1 MSAPTAASSSTR
13 QTSDRRRHDES
24 GTNNNN
30 LNPRRIQTGLPGIRR
45 TVYDGA
51 LRVNSDAYDVLS
63 LTVRDVH
70 NNTTA
75 AVNSNSNNDSSDG
88 DDNMMSLQA
97 KPEWRKH
104 FPLNALLRP
113 SINSTSHNAFHIPSN
128 NKRRDTILITELTNQ
143 TVVTHQPR
151 IVNAATGERA
161 MCAVEGVVTVS
172 RNLEVAVLDAGLME
186 EEEEN
191 GQEGAG
197 SVGEAVVSIR
207 GGGEGDGD
215 VVMEESKKEDVD
227 MSEAPVNNAIEGG
240 TSAGGGVD
248 NNAVIASSST
258 AATTPAATGVGGGSN
273 AAVETKPVEAVAPVP
288 SAQSG
293 GEIKVA
299 QEQQP
304 TTAAV
309 AAATTTTTT
318 DDKSQVVSST
328 DVVGQQSGV
337 ADVATSSNTTQVATN
352 TAVAA
357 ASAPAATAPTAA
369 IATSSSSSGV
379 ATTTT
384 ATATTP
390 STNQPKTTTT
400 AAPVPTP
407 EATTVKSTTI
417 HPLPQNHPPLS
428 TSIILPT
435 TTTINTPPQNA
446 PSWYHPTKISTTE
459 KSSLPEWFNSSAPHR
474 TPVTYLSTRNQILNI
489 YQAQL
494 LSSNTTAASTTTNTT
509 TTSGG
514 TTTVQHQQQYLTPTA
529 IRRCVPGD
537 VGSLLRLHTFLCDWG
552 LINGKDLGENA
563 PSDLALRGGNSNK
576 GKRKLEDV
584 QRSVFW
590 SKERLEELDGVV
602 VKYVKVT
609 QTTVIGGG
617 GVVEGVPQQQQQP
630 SVDWDAVA
638 KDIGDGVSAAD
649 CQRAF
654 LDPPPN
660 DEVSV
665 KIAKTSSSSS
675 GFDLTTILDGVHPD
689 VLQAT
694 INASLKATNDITEAR
709 KASIA
714 GILASTAATKAHS
727 EEEEIARTLMDILD
741 QRMQRLEN
749 RVAIL
754 DDVEALL
761 EAERVALELE
771 RRDMYTTRC
780 RHWFGD
786 GSS

>member
-1 MSAPTAASSSTR
+1 
-13 QTSDRRRHDES
+13 
-24 GTNNNN
+24 
-30 LNPRRIQTGLPGIRR
+30 
-45 TVYDGA
+45 
-51 LRVNSDAYDVLS
+51 VNSDAYDVLS

-70 NNTTA
+70 TNTTA
-75 AVNSNSNNDSSDG
+75 ALNNDNNNSSSIDG
-88 DDNMMSLQA
+88 DDNMSLQA

-113 SINSTSHNAFHIPSN
+113 SINSTSHNAFHIPN

-191 GQEGAG
+191 GQDGAG

-207 GGGEGDGD
+207 GGGEGDDDD
-215 VVMEESKKEDVD
+215 VVMEESKKDDVD

-248 NNAVIASSST
+248 NNDVVASSNT
-258 AATTPAATGVGGGSN
+258 AATTTAVVADGGGSN
-273 AAVETKPVEAVAPVP
+273 AAVETKSVEAVAPVP

-299 QEQQP
+299 TQEQQP

-309 AAATTTTTT
+309 AAAT
-318 DDKSQVVSST
+318 DNKSQVVSST
-328 DVVGQQSGV
+328 DVVVQQGGV
-337 ADVATSSNTTQVATN
+337 ADVAMSSNTTQVAAS

-369 IATSSSSSGV
+369 VATSSSSGV
-379 ATTTT
+379 TTATSNATTTT
-384 ATATTP
+384 ST
-390 STNQPKTTTT
+390 TNQPTTTS
-400 AAPVPTP
+400 AAPVPSP
-407 EATTVKSTTI
+407 EATTIKSTTI

-435 TTTINTPPQNA
+435 TTTITTPPQNA
-446 PSWYHPTKISTTE
+446 PSWYHPTTISTTE

-474 TPVTYLSTRNQILNI
+474 TPTTYLSTRNQILNI

-494 LSSNTTAASTTTNTT
+494 SSSNTTTAAASTTTNTT
-509 TTSGG
+509 TTTSGG
-514 TTTVQHQQQYLTPTA
+514 TATTVQHQQQYLTPTA

-537 VGSLLRLHTFLCDWG
+537 VGSMLRLHTFLCDWG

-563 PSDLALRGGNSNK
+563 PSDLALRGGKSGTNK

-602 VKYVKVT
+602 VKYVNVT

-617 GVVEGVPQQQQQP
+617 GVVEGVPQQQQQQQP

-649 CQRAF
+649 CQRVF

-665 KIAKTSSSSS
+665 KIAKTSSSTS

>member
-1 MSAPTAASSSTR
+1 
-13 QTSDRRRHDES
+13 
-24 GTNNNN
+24 
-30 LNPRRIQTGLPGIRR
+30 
-45 TVYDGA
+45 
-51 LRVNSDAYDVLS
+51 
-63 LTVRDVH
+63 
-70 NNTTA
+70 
-75 AVNSNSNNDSSDG
+75 
-88 DDNMMSLQA
+88 
-97 KPEWRKH
+97 
-104 FPLNALLRP
+104 
-113 SINSTSHNAFHIPSN
+113 
-128 NKRRDTILITELTNQ
+128 
-143 TVVTHQPR
+143 
-151 IVNAATGERA
+151 
-161 MCAVEGVVTVS
+161 
-172 RNLEVAVLDAGLME
+172 
-186 EEEEN
+186 
-191 GQEGAG
+191 
-197 SVGEAVVSIR
+197 
-207 GGGEGDGD
+207 
-215 VVMEESKKEDVD
+215 VVMEESKKDDVD

-248 NNAVIASSST
+248 NNDVVASSNT
-258 AATTPAATGVGGGSN
+258 AATTTAVVAGGGGIN
-273 AAVETKPVEAVAPVP
+273 AAVETKSVEAVAPVP

-293 GEIKVA
+293 GEIKEVA
-299 QEQQP
+299 TQEQQP

-309 AAATTTTTT
+309 AAATTAAAT
-318 DDKSQVVSST
+318 DAKSQVVSST
-328 DVVGQQSGV
+328 DVVVQQGGV
-337 ADVATSSNTTQVATN
+337 ADVATSSNTTQVATS
-352 TAVAA
+352 TAVTA
-357 ASAPAATAPTAA
+357 ASAPAATAVAAPTAA
-369 IATSSSSSGV
+369 VATSSSSGII

-384 ATATTP
+384 TT
-390 STNQPKTTTT
+390 STTNQPTTTSA

-407 EATTVKSTTI
+407 EATTIKSTTI
-417 HPLPQNHPPLS
+417 HPLPKNHPPLS

-435 TTTINTPPQNA
+435 TTTITTPPQNA
-446 PSWYHPTKISTTE
+446 PSWYHPTTISTTE

-474 TPVTYLSTRNQILNI
+474 TPATYLSTRNQILNI

-494 LSSNTTAASTTTNTT
+494 SSSNTTAAASTTTNTT
-509 TTSGG
+509 ASGA
-514 TTTVQHQQQYLTPTA
+514 TTTMVQHQQQYLTPTA

-537 VGSLLRLHTFLCDWG
+537 VGSMLRLHTFLCDWG

-563 PSDLALRGGNSNK
+563 PSDLALRGGKSGTNK

-617 GVVEGVPQQQQQP
+617 GVEGVPQQQQQQQP

-665 KIAKTSSSSS
+665 KIAKTSSSSSTS

>member
-1 MSAPTAASSSTR
+1 
-13 QTSDRRRHDES
+13 
-24 GTNNNN
+24 
-30 LNPRRIQTGLPGIRR
+30 
-45 TVYDGA
+45 
-51 LRVNSDAYDVLS
+51 VNSDAYDVLS

-70 NNTTA
+70 TNTTA
-75 AVNSNSNNDSSDG
+75 ALNNDNNNSSSIDG
-88 DDNMMSLQA
+88 DDMSLQA

-113 SINSTSHNAFHIPSN
+113 SINSTSHNAFHIPN

-151 IVNAATGERA
+151 IVNAVTGERA
-161 MCAVEGVVTVS
+161 MCAVEGVVTVP

-186 EEEEN
+186 EEEN
-191 GQEGAG
+191 GQDGAG
-197 SVGEAVVSIR
+197 SVGEAVVNIR
-207 GGGEGDGD
+207 GGGDGDGGDD
-215 VVMEESKKEDVD
+215 VVMEESKRGDVD
-227 MSEAPVNNAIEGG
+227 MSEAPVNNAVEGG

-248 NNAVIASSST
+248 NNAVIASSNT
-258 AATTPAATGVGGGSN
+258 AATTTAVVAGGGGSD

-293 GEIKVA
+293 GEIKEVA
-299 QEQQP
+299 TQEQQP

-309 AAATTTTTT
+309 AAAT

-328 DVVGQQSGV
+328 DVVVQQGGV
-337 ADVATSSNTTQVATN
+337 ADVATSSNTTQVATS

-357 ASAPAATAPTAA
+357 ASAPAATAVAAPTAA
-369 IATSSSSSGV
+369 VATSSSSGV
-379 ATTTT
+379 TTTT
-384 ATATTP
+384 TTT
-390 STNQPKTTTT
+390 STTNQPTTTSA

-407 EATTVKSTTI
+407 EATTVKSTTTI
-417 HPLPQNHPPLS
+417 HPLPKNHPPLS

-435 TTTINTPPQNA
+435 TTTITTSPQNA
-446 PSWYHPTKISTTE
+446 PSWYHPTTISTTE

-474 TPVTYLSTRNQILNI
+474 TPATYLSTRNQILNI

-494 LSSNTTAASTTTNTT
+494 SSSNNTTAAASTTTNNTT
-509 TTSGG
+509 TTASGG
-514 TTTVQHQQQYLTPTA
+514 TTTTVQHQQQYLTPTA

-537 VGSLLRLHTFLCDWG
+537 VGSLSRLHSFLCDWG

-563 PSDLALRGGNSNK
+563 PSDLALRGGSSNK

-617 GVVEGVPQQQQQP
+617 GVEGVPQQQQQQQP

-665 KIAKTSSSSS
+665 KIAKTSSSSTS

>member
-1 MSAPTAASSSTR
+1 MSAPTASSSSSTR

-24 GTNNNN
+24 GTTTNN

-70 NNTTA
+70 TNTTA
-75 AVNSNSNNDSSDG
+75 ALNNNDG
-88 DDNMMSLQA
+88 DDNMSLQA

-113 SINSTSHNAFHIPSN
+113 SINSTSHNAFHIPSNSN

-161 MCAVEGVVTVS
+161 MCAVEGVVTVP

-191 GQEGAG
+191 GQDGAG

-207 GGGEGDGD
+207 GGGEGDGGDD
-215 VVMEESKKEDVD
+215 VVMEESKKADVD

-248 NNAVIASSST
+248 NNDVVASSNT
-258 AATTPAATGVGGGSN
+258 AATTTAVVAGGGGSN
-273 AAVETKPVEAVAPVP
+273 AAVETKSVEAVAPVP

-299 QEQQP
+299 TQEQQP

-309 AAATTTTTT
+309 AAATTAAAT
-318 DDKSQVVSST
+318 DAKSQVVSST
-328 DVVGQQSGV
+328 DAVGQQGGV
-337 ADVATSSNTTQVATN
+337 ADVATSSNTTQVATS

-357 ASAPAATAPTAA
+357 ASAPAPTAA
-369 IATSSSSSGV
+369 VATSSSSGV
-379 ATTTT
+379 AIAATTTST
-384 ATATTP
+384 
-390 STNQPKTTTT
+390 TNQPKTTS
-400 AAPVPTP
+400 AATVPTP
-407 EATTVKSTTI
+407 EATTIKSTTI

-435 TTTINTPPQNA
+435 TINTPPQNA
-446 PSWYHPTKISTTE
+446 PSWYHPTTISTTE

-474 TPVTYLSTRNQILNI
+474 TPTTYLSTRNQILNI

-494 LSSNTTAASTTTNTT
+494 SSNTTAATSTTTNNTIT
-509 TTSGG
+509 ASGAT

-537 VGSLLRLHTFLCDWG
+537 VGSMLRLHTFLCDWG

-563 PSDLALRGGNSNK
+563 PSDLTLRGGSSNK

-665 KIAKTSSSSS
+665 KIAKTSSSSSTS

>member
-1 MSAPTAASSSTR
+1 M
-13 QTSDRRRHDES
+13 
-24 GTNNNN
+24 
-30 LNPRRIQTGLPGIRR
+30 
-45 TVYDGA
+45 
-51 LRVNSDAYDVLS
+51 LS
-63 LTVRDVH
+63 LTVRNVH
-70 NNTTA
+70 TNTTA
-75 AVNSNSNNDSSDG
+75 AVNNDDNNNSSSIDG
-88 DDNMMSLQA
+88 DDMSLQA

-113 SINSTSHNAFHIPSN
+113 SINSTSHNAFHIPSNNN

-161 MCAVEGVVTVS
+161 MCAVEGVVTVP
-172 RNLEVAVLDAGLME
+172 RNLEVAVLDAGLI

-191 GQEGAG
+191 GQDGAG

-207 GGGEGDGD
+207 GGGDGDDDGDD
-215 VVMEESKKEDVD
+215 VVMEETKKDDVD
-227 MSEAPVNNAIEGG
+227 MSEAPVNNTIEGG

-258 AATTPAATGVGGGSN
+258 AATTPAATAVEGGSN

-299 QEQQP
+299 TQEQQL

-309 AAATTTTTT
+309 AAAAATTATTT

-328 DVVGQQSGV
+328 DAVGQRGGV
-337 ADVATSSNTTQVATN
+337 ADVATSSNTTQVATS

-357 ASAPAATAPTAA
+357 ASAPAATAVVAA
-369 IATSSSSSGV
+369 
-379 ATTTT
+379 TTT
-384 ATATTP
+384 AT
-390 STNQPKTTTT
+390 TNQ
-400 AAPVPTP
+400 PTP
-407 EATTVKSTTI
+407 EATTIKSTTI
-417 HPLPQNHPPLS
+417 HPLPKNHPPLS

-446 PSWYHPTKISTTE
+446 PSWYHPTTISTTE

-494 LSSNTTAASTTTNTT
+494 SSSNNTTASTTTNTT
-509 TTSGG
+509 ASASGG
-514 TTTVQHQQQYLTPTA
+514 TTTTTVQHQQQYLTPTA

-563 PSDLALRGGNSNK
+563 PSDLTLRGGNSGSTNK

-584 QRSVFW
+584 KRSVFW

-609 QTTVIGGG
+609 QTTVSGGG
-617 GVVEGVPQQQQQP
+617 GVVEGVPQQQQQQP

-665 KIAKTSSSSS
+665 KIAKTSSSSTS